1 MLCLLMASAVVTDHQ
16 AKINL
21 DHWIGYLRHGLSTCF
36 YCVASMAFPEE
47 LHRKCIS
54 HMRPHPS
61 TTSGAEELAERIG
74 EKEEE
79 EEKHEEGRE
88 RMEEDD
94 ERRED
99 HERRDDGDKRAI
111 KGKVASHLRTEDE
124 KWAENLDTKLRAVLD
139 ADVDVALYG
148 GRDIEE

>member
-1 MLCLLMASAVVTDHQ
+1 
-16 AKINL
+16 
-21 DHWIGYLRHGLSTCF
+21 
-36 YCVASMAFPEE
+36 MAFPEE

-61 TTSGAEELAERIG
+61 STAHTAAADLADRIG
-74 EKEEE
+74 EKEDE
-79 EEKHEEGRE
+79 EEKHEENRAE
-88 RMEEDD
+88 RMEEDE

-99 HERRDDGDKRAI
+99 HDRRDEDDKRPS

-139 ADVDVALYG
+139 PDVDVTLYG
-148 GRDIEE
+148 GRDIEELVYVRARGT

>member
-1 MLCLLMASAVVTDHQ
+1 
-16 AKINL
+16 
-21 DHWIGYLRHGLSTCF
+21 
-36 YCVASMAFPEE
+36 MAFPEE

-61 TTSGAEELAERIG
+61 TAINAAELADRIG

-79 EEKHEEGRE
+79 EEKHEEGRGE

-99 HERRDDGDKRAI
+99 HDRREEGEKRPG
-111 KGKVASHLRTEDE
+111 KGVKIASHLRTEDE
-124 KWAENLDTKLRAVLD
+124 KWAENLDTKLRAVLNP
-139 ADVDVALYG
+139 DVDVALYG